1 MDGVNRLLAPLLAAA
16 LLILGVLVPIEVVRA
31 RAGGDGHLLLPFESV
46 ARQLRQWTWDDA
58 VVLAISAVVLA
69 VGLALLV
76 GQLRPRRGGL
86 VLLRTEVD
94 GVEAGL
100 RSGSLTSAAAD
111 AATEVD
117 GVSGATARL
126 RGALLTV
133 RPVSHLHDVEGL
145 EAAVQ
150 AHLRTWVDELDLVR
164 PLEIRARL
172 TQEER

>member
-1 MDGVNRLLAPLLAAA
+1 MDGVNRLLAPLLASA

-31 RAGGDGHLLLPFESV
+31 RAGGQGHLLLPFEAV
-46 ARQLRQWTWDDA
+46 ARQLRQWTWNDA
-58 VVLAISAVVLA
+58 AVLAISALVLA
-69 VGLALLV
+69 LGLALLL

-86 VLLRTEVD
+86 VLLRTDVD
-94 GVEAGL
+94 GVDAGL
-100 RSGSLTSAAAD
+100 RSGSLAAAAAD

-117 GVSGATARL
+117 GVSAATARL
-126 RGALLTV
+126 RRSRLTV

-150 AHLRTWVDELDLVR
+150 DHLRTWVDELDLVQ
-164 PLEIRARL
+164 PLEVHTRL